1 MADKAQ
7 SCQSEQDQQ
16 SDIKHRGFLAKKV
29 KPVYF
34 TPKRHAEQTFLE
46 SAGYFGQMP
55 DGEKQ
60 AIFYFVIKLPLLR
73 TINSR

>member
-1 MADKAQ
+1 MT
-7 SCQSEQDQQ
+7 SNIVVS
-16 SDIKHRGFLAKKV
+16 LPKKV

-73 TINSR
+73 VMLPTY